1 MRFEGLVK
9 RPRLDEAAHT
19 AVQSLLLVCGG
30 AGVWLRRRR
39 LRDDQALLA
48 VAGSVVLVY
57 TIFFPT
63 TRLLAPAMF
72 VSMFYGG
79 GWRWRR

>member
-1 MRFEGLVK
+1 LIDPRYRRHRSAVRFEGLVK
-9 RPRLDEAAHT
+9 RPWLDEAAHT
-19 AVQSLLLVCGG
+19 AFQSLLLVCGG

-57 TIFFPT
+57 TIFF
-63 TRLLAPAMF
+63 
-72 VSMFYGG
+72 
-79 GWRWRR
+79 RRPVCSRH